1 VIRRVDED
9 TRQVTEIPF
18 GAEIRAIAFD
28 EDTDTLWIDVA

>member
-1 VIRRVDED
+1 MIRQVDED
-9 TRQVTEIPF
+9 TRQLTEIQF